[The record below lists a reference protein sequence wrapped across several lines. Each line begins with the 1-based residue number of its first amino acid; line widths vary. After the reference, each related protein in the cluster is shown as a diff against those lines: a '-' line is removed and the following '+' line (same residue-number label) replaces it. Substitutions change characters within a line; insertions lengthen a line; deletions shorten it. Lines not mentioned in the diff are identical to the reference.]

1 MKKGIVKSGMVHP
14 IGLDNRLQD
23 GIRLFKAVK
32 RICLNLIKSSFLIFI
47 LVASS
52 FGQTDEKQIDNSRFI
67 QLLTPAQK
75 ALLTKNGF
83 FVTPSQ
89 FDQIF
94 EIYQYAEKQNMPIY
108 ITTDAILHTFHILF
122 DYSLRVIEIEYF
134 DKLLWDLTQGL
145 LDYELAQLKL
155 TKSPKVTKALKK
167 NIAYLS
173 VAASLLDEKFVAPK
187 EGLPE
192 LVKAEL
198 KLIEQAKGISS
209 SPIFN
214 YEEDY
219 SQYKPRGHYTR
230 NEKFIR
236 YFKAMMWYAR
246 IGFYVRPGNQE
257 SDIARGR
264 ELTRQAILLVL
275 AIKNGRAGK
284 PSQSTWQIWEK
295 IYQPLSFLI
304 GKTDDFNY
312 YDYDKLIARLF
323 PEKGITKQ
331 IEKDAIID
339 QFIVSAQKLPAP
351 KILSTYYLKKDTT
364 QALEVTK
371 GFRLLGSRFIPDSYI
386 FQQLV
391 YDKVGTMLLPRYLP
405 KGLDMMAVLGSNR
418 AREILKTVYQEN
430 RYFNYETQLLKLK
443 TEFSALA
450 RTEWNQSVYFATL
463 YAIKLLLEPILK
475 SSYLPDFLFTS
486 AYADKTLMTACG
498 FWAQLRHDTI
508 LYAKQ
513 SYTVALT
520 AIRPEE
526 KIPGYV
532 EPKPLVYEQISE
544 TISDLIAILKQ
555 FGILPS
561 EVDRRLESLRTLTQ
575 KLKAISDKEIK
586 GIELDDDEL
595 RLIKDIGDKLEGMTT
610 FPTQSLRGV
619 GSETDTK
626 MALIADVHTDPN
638 TKQVLEVGVGKPFF
652 IYAVIPFQRKQ
663 FLALGGVYSY
673 YEFTKPLSE
682 RMTDEEWQKAL
693 SQEPKPDLPVW
704 ANSFIAE

>member
-1 MKKGIVKSGMVHP
+1 MGTLVQNG
-14 IGLDNRLQD
+14 Q
-23 GIRLFKAVK
+23 
-32 RICLNLIKSSFLIFI
+32 RILLRLIKSSFLIAI
-47 LVASS
+47 LIANA
-52 FGQTDEKQIDNSRFI
+52 FGQNEESPIENMRLI
-67 QLLTPAQK
+67 QLLTPNQK
-75 ALLTKNGF
+75 TLLTKNGF
-83 FVTPSQ
+83 LVTPSQ
-89 FDQIF
+89 FDQIYQ
-94 EIYQYAEKQNMPIY
+94 IYQYAKKQNMPIY
-108 ITTDAILHTFHILF
+108 VTTDAILHTFHILF
-122 DYSLRVIEIEYF
+122 DYSLRVIETEYF
-134 DKLLWDLTQGL
+134 NKLLLDLTQGL
-145 LDYELAQLKL
+145 LDYELAQLQL
-155 TKSPKVTKALKK
+155 TKSPKVTKALKR
-167 NIAYLS
+167 NIAYLA
-173 VAASLLDEKFVAPK
+173 VAGSLFDDKFVPPK
-187 EGLPE
+187 EGMPE

-198 KLIEQAKGISS
+198 ELIERAKGMSP

-214 YEEDY
+214 YQEDY

-230 NEKFIR
+230 NEKFAR
-236 YFKAMMWYAR
+236 YFKVMMWYAR
-246 IGFYVRPGNQE
+246 IGFYLKPGNQE
-257 SDIARGR
+257 LDIARGR
-264 ELTRQAILLVL
+264 DLTRQAILLVL

-284 PSQSTWQIWEK
+284 PPQSTWQIWEK

-304 GKTDDFNY
+304 GKTDDLNY
-312 YDYDKLIARLF
+312 YDYNKLIVQLF
-323 PEKGITKQ
+323 PEKDIAKQ

-339 QFIVSAQKLPAP
+339 QFIASAQKLPAP
-351 KILSTYYLKKDTT
+351 KILSTYYLKEDTIQT
-364 QALEVTK
+364 LAVVK

-391 YDKVGTMLLPRYLP
+391 YDKVGTMHLPRYLP
-405 KGLDMMAVLGSNR
+405 KGLDVMAVLGSNR
-418 AREILKTVYQEN
+418 AREILKTVYQET
-430 RYFNYETQLLKLK
+430 RYLNYETQLLKLK
-443 TEFSALA
+443 NEFSELS

-463 YAIKLLLEPILK
+463 YAIKLLLEPISG
-475 SSYLPDFLFTS
+475 SSYLPNFLFTP

-561 EVDRRLESLRTLTQ
+561 EVNNRLESLKTLTQ

-595 RLIKDIGDKLEGMTT
+595 RLIKNIGDNLEGMTT
-610 FPTQSLRGV
+610 FPAQLFRGV
-619 GSETDTK
+619 GSEADTK

-652 IYAVIPFQRKQ
+652 IYAVIPFQHKQ